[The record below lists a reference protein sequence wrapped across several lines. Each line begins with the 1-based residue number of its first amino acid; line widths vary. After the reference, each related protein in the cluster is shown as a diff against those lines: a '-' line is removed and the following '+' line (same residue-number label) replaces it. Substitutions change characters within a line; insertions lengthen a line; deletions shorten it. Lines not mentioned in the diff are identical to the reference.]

1 MVWLLVATWHISNK
15 SKTEAT
21 CLCQGLGKDTET
33 SPDPTASHW
42 ERLRVK
48 RSI

>member
-1 MVWLLVATWHISNK
+1 MVWLLVAMWPVSNR

-21 CLCQGLGKDTET
+21 YLCQGLGKALET
-33 SPDPTASHW
+33 SPDPRASHW
-42 ERLRVK
+42 DRPHVQ

>member
-1 MVWLLVATWHISNK
+1 MVWLLATWDISNK

-21 CLCQGLGKDTET
+21 CLCQGLGKDTAT
-33 SPDPTASHW
+33 SPDARAGQW
-42 ERLRVK
+42 ERFQVK